1 MEEIVNLLNEKN
13 SCLARFYNLN
23 EREMQN
29 FVEGNFENL
38 EEFYATREGIL
49 NMITRVDEMI
59 DMASLSFEEDM
70 SVQPEISKQISDAV
84 RARTEII
91 ERILEQDLEILSTLD
106 RMKSEIIKDLS
117 QTKMTRKAVGSYK
130 SGQKR
135 QKIDEEY

>member
-1 MEEIVNLLNEKN
+1 MEEIISLLNEKN

-23 EREMQN
+23 EREMKN
-29 FVEGNFENL
+29 FIDGNFENL

-49 NMITRVDEMI
+49 NMIHRVDEMLDI
-59 DMASLSFEEDM
+59 ASLSFEEDHSM
-70 SVQPEISKQISDAV
+70 PEDISKKISDAV
-84 RARTEII
+84 KTRTQII

-106 RMKSEIIKDLS
+106 RAKSEIIKDLS

-135 QKIDEEY
+135 QKINEEY